1 MKVTFNYKG
10 QTITKELTSLEEF
23 DLEEEGVKT
32 VIGRLR
38 GKILTDLK
46 AQGIEAKAAELQFID
61 ICE

>member
-61 ICE
+61 IQ